1 MISDVLKLHGIQSKA
16 KYVEYGYSQVEPN
29 HLSAQR
35 TGQIYA
41 QLPAAADIDVLE
53 NGQFACYDYATG
65 LVQLPGKVGTGI
77 SGANYE
83 LEPMLVF
90 NEIKLY
96 REHQLDCEFAMVK
109 DNYNARIYSPL
120 DPDTLNWT
128 KQSRYYNGTDAAGNT
143 SITTIAPTYED
154 AGATFV
160 AGTDYYTKNADG
172 DYVKAEGLTEF
183 AENTDYYVLADAGI
197 SYPIDDVTAGPD
209 IYELHYNEEPWHI
222 ESRTK
227 GKKMPENTTM
237 VPRLFKTN
245 VGDHFT
251 TNGILEADDPDN
263 NVVLKVGDSLKVD
276 KDTGFLSRATQKPV
290 SGMEWQV
297 VKVYT
302 LPDRQKAVKV
312 LRIK

>member
-1 MISDVLKLHGIQSKA
+1 MIKDVLNRYNIHSKA
-16 KYVEYGYSQVEPN
+16 QYVEYGYSQVEPN

-41 QLPAAADIDVLE
+41 QLPAADYIDVLE

-77 SGANYE
+77 TGANYE
-83 LEPMLVF
+83 LEPMLVY

-128 KQSRYYNGTDAAGNT
+128 KQSRFYNGNNGYDETTGQP
-143 SITTIAPTYED
+143 ITTVPHPQAEQFAD
-154 AGATFV
+154 NKTF
-160 AGTDYYTKNADG
+160 TI
-172 DYVKAEGLTEF
+172 E
-183 AENTDYYVLADAGI
+183 
-197 SYPIDDVTAGPD
+197 DVTAGSD
-209 IYELHYNEEPWHI
+209 IYEIHYNEEPWHI

-263 NVVLKVGDSLKVD
+263 NVVLKVGDILKVD
-276 KDTGFLSRATQKPV
+276 KVTGFLSRATTTPV

>member
-1 MISDVLKLHGIQSKA
+1 MISDVLKLHGIMSKA
-16 KYVEYGYSQVEPN
+16 AEDKGGMVEYGYAQVEPN

-77 SGANYE
+77 DGASYA

-96 REHQLDCEFAMVK
+96 REHQLDCEFAMVRE
-109 DNYNARIYSPL
+109 NYNARIYSPL

-128 KQSRYYNGTDAAGNT
+128 KQSRFYNGNNGLDEDDNLVESIAG
-143 SITTIAPTYED
+143 PD
-154 AGATFV
+154 
-160 AGTDYYTKNADG
+160 GT
-172 DYVKAEGLTEF
+172 E
-183 AENTDYYVLADAGI
+183 
-197 SYPIDDVTAGPD
+197 YPIEDVTAAPD

-227 GKKMPENTTM
+227 GKKMPEGTKM

-245 VGDHFT
+245 IGDHFT
-251 TNGILEADDPDN
+251 TNAVKASFDDVN
-263 NVVLKVGDSLKVD
+263 VGDTLIVGTD
-276 KDTGFLSRATQKPV
+276 GFLKAG
-290 SGMEWQV
+290 SGNDMVWQI
-297 VKVYT
+297 VKKYT

>member
-1 MISDVLKLHGIQSKA
+1 MISDVLKLHGITSGA
-16 KYVEYGYSQVEPN
+16 GYVEYGYSQVEPN

-41 QLPAAADIDVLE
+41 QLPADPAIPKLE

-65 LVQLPGKVGTGI
+65 LVKLPAKVGEGI
-77 SGANYE
+77 DGANYE

-96 REHQLDCEFAMVK
+96 REHQLDCEFAMLR

-120 DPDTLNWT
+120 DPDTLKWE
-128 KQSRYYNGTDAAGNT
+128 KQSRFYNGHDDFGTSVLAKEGTYSAAEGDYDANET
-143 SITTIAPTYED
+143 
-154 AGATFV
+154 
-160 AGTDYYTKNADG
+160 YYTRENGVYVVAENLTAQQYADG
-172 DYVKAEGLTEF
+172 TYFVYNNDEVT
-183 AENTDYYVLADAGI
+183 
-197 SYPIDDVTAGPD
+197 YPIEDVTAAPD
-209 IYELHYNEEPWHI
+209 IYELHYNEEPWSI

-227 GKKMPENTTM
+227 GKKMPAGTTM

-251 TNGILEADDPDN
+251 TNAVLEADTDQ
-263 NVVLKVGDSLKVD
+263 VQLKLGDILKVD
-276 KDTGFLSRATQKPV
+276 KVTGFLSRATQKPV
-290 SGMEWQV
+290 TGMEWQV

>member
-1 MISDVLKLHGIQSKA
+1 MISEFLDKYITSGAAVANGGMVEHGYA
-16 KYVEYGYSQVEPN
+16 QVEPN

-41 QLPAAADIDVLE
+41 QLPADPSITVLE
-53 NGQFACYDYATG
+53 NGQFACYDYAAG
-65 LVQLPGKVGTGI
+65 LVKLPGDVGKVEGEEDPAYT
-77 SGANYE
+77 

-120 DPDTLNWT
+120 DPETLDWT
-128 KQSRYYNGTDAAGNT
+128 RQSRFYNGNNGVDATTGQP
-143 SITTIAPTYED
+143 ITTIPHPTSEQFPD
-154 AGATFV
+154 GTTF
-160 AGTDYYTKNADG
+160 KI
-172 DYVKAEGLTEF
+172 E
-183 AENTDYYVLADAGI
+183 
-197 SYPIDDVTAGPD
+197 DVTAPAD
-209 IYELHYNEEPWHI
+209 MYEIHYNEEPWHI

-245 VGDHFT
+245 VGDHYT
-251 TNGILEADDPDN
+251 TNAVKALFGA
-263 NVVLKVGDSLKVD
+263 VAVGDTLVVGD
-276 KDTGFLSRATQKPV
+276 DGFLKAGST
-290 SGMEWQV
+290 GDMIWQI
-297 VKVYT
+297 VKKYT
-302 LPDRQKAVKV
+302 LPDRQQAVKV

>member
-1 MISDVLKLHGIQSKA
+1 MISDVLKLHGITSGA
-16 KYVEYGYSQVEPN
+16 GYVEYGYSQVEPN

-41 QLPAAADIDVLE
+41 QLPADPTITKLE

-65 LVQLPGKVGTGI
+65 LVKLPAKVGEGI
-77 SGANYE
+77 DGANYE

-96 REHQLDCEFAMVK
+96 REHQLDCEFAMLK

-120 DPDTLNWT
+120 DPETLNWT
-128 KQSRYYNGTDAAGNT
+128 RQSRFYNHAPGDTIVAKEGTYTKVA
-143 SITTIAPTYED
+143 
-154 AGATFV
+154 AGATFDNT
-160 AGTDYYTKNADG
+160 ATYYTKNG
-172 DYVKAEGLTEF
+172 DVYAEATGLTEF
-183 AENTDYYVLADAGI
+183 AEGTDYYI
-197 SYPIDDVTAGPD
+197 SNNDEVTYPIDDVTAAPD
-209 IYELHYNEEPWHI
+209 MYEIHYNEEPWHI

-227 GKKMPENTTM
+227 GKKMPAGTTM

-251 TNGILEADDPDN
+251 TNAVLEADTDQ
-263 NVVLKVGDSLKVD
+263 VQLKLGDILKVD
-276 KDTGFLSRATQKPV
+276 KVTGFLSRATQTPV
-290 SGMEWQV
+290 TGMEWQV

>member
-41 QLPAAADIDVLE
+41 QLPADPDIDVLE
-53 NGQFACYDYATG
+53 NGQFAVYDYAAG
-65 LVQLPGKVGTGI
+65 LVRLPGA
-77 SGANYE
+77 SDYD

-143 SITTIAPTYED
+143 AITTIAPTYED

-227 GKKMPENTTM
+227 GKKMPAGTTM

-251 TNGILEADDPDN
+251 TNGILEADAAGS
-263 NVVLKVGDSLKVD
+263 VLSVGQILKVD
-276 KDTGFLSRATQKPV
+276 KTTGFLSK
-290 SGMEWQV
+290 SGDDTHMEWQV

>member
-1 MISDVLKLHGIQSKA
+1 MISDVLKLHGVMSQVSEDNNGM
-16 KYVEYGYSQVEPN
+16 VEYGYAQVEPN

-41 QLPAAADIDVLE
+41 QLPAAANITILE
-53 NGQFACYDYATG
+53 NGQFACYDYATEC
-65 LVQLPGKVGTGI
+65 VQLPGNVGAGI
-77 SGANYE
+77 DGASYA

-96 REHQLDCEFAMVK
+96 REHQLDCEFAMLK

-120 DPDTLNWT
+120 DPETLNWT
-128 KQSRYYNGTDAAGNT
+128 KQSRFYNGNNGVDSNNQP
-143 SITTIAPTYED
+143 ITTVPHPEAEQ
-154 AGATFV
+154 F
-160 AGTDYYTKNADG
+160 ADG
-172 DYVKAEGLTEF
+172 KTFTIE
-183 AENTDYYVLADAGI
+183 
-197 SYPIDDVTAGPD
+197 DVTAAPD

-227 GKKMPENTTM
+227 EKKMPEGTTM

-245 VGDHFT
+245 IGDHYTTNAVKAKFENVNVGDT
-251 TNGILEADDPDN
+251 LIVDAD
-263 NVVLKVGDSLKVD
+263 
-276 KDTGFLSRATQKPV
+276 GFLKPG
-290 SGMEWQV
+290 SGNDMVWQI
-297 VKVYT
+297 VKKYT